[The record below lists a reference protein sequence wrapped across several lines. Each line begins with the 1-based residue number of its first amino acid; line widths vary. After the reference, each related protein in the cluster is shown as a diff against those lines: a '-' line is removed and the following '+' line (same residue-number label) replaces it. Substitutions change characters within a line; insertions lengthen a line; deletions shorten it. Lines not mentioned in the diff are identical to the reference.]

1 MFSTSARYGLRRPAR
16 KFAPVRGR
24 AVSRNALP
32 GWPAVPLRARSGLR
46 FFFATLLCLLFSGH
60 LVLAATNPCN
70 GLAAGKCGSVVEERA
85 DMDGPGADESDTAGL
100 QKQGHA
106 SQCQDHC
113 KSVTPLSVF
122 AEWPADHPVIDIS
135 NADPPEFAIGGPT
148 PPPQ

>member
-1 MFSTSARYGLRRPAR
+1 
-16 KFAPVRGR
+16 
-24 AVSRNALP
+24 VSRNALP

-60 LVLAATNPCN
+60 LVLAATNPGN
-70 GLAAGKCGSVVEERA
+70 GLAAGECASVVENMA
-85 DMDGPGADESDTAGL
+85 DVDGPGADGSDTAGL
-100 QKQGHA
+100 QKQDHA

-122 AEWPADHPVIDIS
+122 AGWPADHPVIDIS
-135 NADPPEFAIGGPT
+135 NADLPEFAIGGPT